1 MMIEPML
8 GETELM
14 IQLKTIM
21 LHRVQKFN
29 WGESRFGAGIVPL
42 INWILCLVVSEMII
56 NSSFLQSTFE
66 TLVEL
71 CCYHY
76 Y

>member
-42 INWILCLVVSEMII
+42 IN
-56 NSSFLQSTFE
+56 
-66 TLVEL
+66 
-71 CCYHY
+71 
-76 Y
+76 